1 MNNSLKSNYSDIIFY
16 SLPKITQKI
25 IQRRID
31 LLLNLKNRN
40 EDKIY
45 FNQEEEWK
53 ILGYSSKRVLE
64 MDLNILERAKNVLK
78 IYEKNLLFLIINNTS
93 CSQLAEEYL
102 NSFVQEN
109 NKE

>member
-1 MNNSLKSNYSDIIFY
+1 MDNSLKQHYLNIVFY
-16 SLPKITQKI
+16 SVPKITEKI
-25 IQRRID
+25 IKRRVD

-45 FNQEEEWK
+45 FNQENEWK

-64 MDLNILERAKNVLK
+64 MDLNILESTKSILK
-78 IYEKNLLFLIINNTS
+78 IHEKNLLFLIINNIS

-102 NSFVQEN
+102 NSFVQKN

>member
-1 MNNSLKSNYSDIIFY
+1 MDNSLNRHYLDIIFY
-16 SLPKITQKI
+16 SLSQKTQKI

-45 FNQEEEWK
+45 FNQEKEWK

-64 MDLNILERAKNVLK
+64 MDLNILESTKNILK
-78 IYEKNLLFLIINNTS
+78 IYEKNSLFLIIINTP
-93 CSQLAEEYL
+93 CSQIAQGFL
-102 NSFVQEN
+102 NSIIQE
-109 NKE
+109 EA